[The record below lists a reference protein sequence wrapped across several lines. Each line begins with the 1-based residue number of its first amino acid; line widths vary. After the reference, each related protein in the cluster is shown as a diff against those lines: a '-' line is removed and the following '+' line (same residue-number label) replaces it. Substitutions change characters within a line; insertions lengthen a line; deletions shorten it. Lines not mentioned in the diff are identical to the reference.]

1 VQYVEGLNGETACRS
16 RVSALAAE
24 AFMNNAGQVAFSL
37 ACICLQG
44 AVMVFTGES
53 GTVSP
58 MPSHLFTA
66 WDRRQVSHPS
76 LTVLSHFLYPPSSLG
91 YNQSLIE
98 AGLVQATG
106 QI

>member
-1 VQYVEGLNGETACRS
+1 VQYVEGLNGETARRS

-24 AFMNNAGQVAFSL
+24 ALMNNAGQVAFSL

-58 MPSHLFTA
+58 MPSHTCPWRGTPFEFHALPLPY
-66 WDRRQVSHPS
+66 SHIFFILPR
-76 LTVLSHFLYPPSSLG
+76 LLAIINLS
-91 YNQSLIE
+91 
-98 AGLVQATG
+98 
-106 QI
+106 